1 MLKTIKESNTGRNL
15 IFLDT
20 KNNKELTLEQ
30 LVKIIENGKYL
41 DYHIRIINDIKP
53 PCSNPDKNKK
63 NNLG

>member
-1 MLKTIKESNTGRNL
+1 MLKTINESNTERNI

-30 LVKIIENGKYL
+30 LVKMIEKGKYPK
-41 DYHIRIINDIKP
+41 YYIRIINGIKT

>member
-1 MLKTIKESNTGRNL
+1 MLKTINVSNTGRNL

-20 KNNKELTLEQ
+20 RNNKELTLEQ
-30 LVKIIENGKYL
+30 LVKMIEKGKYPK
-41 DYHIRIINDIKP
+41 YHIRIINGIKT

>member
-1 MLKTIKESNTGRNL
+1 MLKTINVSNTERNL

-30 LVKIIENGKYL
+30 LVKMIEKGKYPK
-41 DYHIRIINDIKP
+41 YHIRIINGIKT
-53 PCSNPDKNKK
+53 PCSNSDKNKK

>member
-1 MLKTIKESNTGRNL
+1 MLKTINVSNTERNL

-30 LVKIIENGKYL
+30 LVKMIEKGKYPK
-41 DYHIRIINDIKP
+41 YHIRIINGIKT

>member
-1 MLKTIKESNTGRNL
+1 MLKTINESNTERNL

-30 LVKIIENGKYL
+30 LVKMIEKGKYPK
-41 DYHIRIINDIKP
+41 YHIRIINGIKP

-63 NNLG
+63 K

>member
-1 MLKTIKESNTGRNL
+1 MLKTINVSNTEINL

-30 LVKIIENGKYL
+30 LVKMIEKGKYPK
-41 DYHIRIINDIKP
+41 YHIRIINGIKT

>member
-1 MLKTIKESNTGRNL
+1 MLKTINESNTERNL

-30 LVKIIENGKYL
+30 LVKMIEKGKYPK
-41 DYHIRIINDIKP
+41 YHIRIINGIKT

-63 NNLG
+63 K

>member
-1 MLKTIKESNTGRNL
+1 MLKTINVSNTERNL
-15 IFLDT
+15 IFFDT

-30 LVKIIENGKYL
+30 LVKMIEKGKYPK
-41 DYHIRIINDIKP
+41 YHIRIINGIKT

>member
-1 MLKTIKESNTGRNL
+1 MLKTINVSNTGRNL

-30 LVKIIENGKYL
+30 LVKMIEKGKYPK
-41 DYHIRIINDIKP
+41 YHIRIINGIKT

>member
-1 MLKTIKESNTGRNL
+1 MLKTINVSNTGRNL

-30 LVKIIENGKYL
+30 LVKMIENGKYL
-41 DYHIRIINDIKP
+41 DYHIMRINGIKT